1 MLPVFFSRFDGFIT
15 FQFWVK
21 SGKQHPMLQQTF
33 LHIPGIGPKT
43 EQGFWAAGVEN
54 WDAFFDNASLKLSPS
69 RREAIAGVLAESR
82 RQLDRRNPDFFARRL
97 PAGQQWRLF
106 GEFRDRTAYLDIETT
121 GLEADCTISTI
132 AVYDGSTAA
141 TYVNGQ
147 NLGDFTDD
155 MRRYKLL
162 VTYNGKCFDVPVIER
177 VLGRSLEQA
186 HIDLRYV
193 LAGLGLKGG
202 LKRCEA
208 QLGMD
213 RGDLEDIDGLFAVV
227 LWKAYLRNRD
237 PRALETLLAYN
248 LQDAINLEALMVTA
262 FNMKIR
268 QTPFAHRFHLPVPP
282 TPTNPMPAHRPTIEQ
297 YRREVSFLRSLVPQW

>member
-1 MLPVFFSRFDGFIT
+1 MLR
-15 FQFWVK
+15 
-21 SGKQHPMLQQTF
+21 QTF

-43 EQGFWAAGVEN
+43 ERGFWDAGVVN
-54 WDAFFDNASLKLSPS
+54 WDLFFQETPLRLSASK
-69 RREAIAGVLAESR
+69 RAAIAAALTESR
-82 RQLDRRNPDFFARRL
+82 HQLDRRNPVFFARRI

-106 GEFRDRTAYLDIETT
+106 SEFRDQTAYLDIETT

-132 AVYDGSTAA
+132 AVYDGSTMV

-147 NLGDFTDD
+147 NLDAFIDD
-155 MRRYKLL
+155 IRRYKLL

-177 VLGRSLEQA
+177 FFGMTLDHA

-213 RGDLEDIDGLFAVV
+213 RGELEDIDGLFAVV

-237 PRALETLLAYN
+237 EQALETLLAYN
-248 LQDAINLEALMVTA
+248 LQDAINLESLMVTA
-262 FNMKIR
+262 FNLKVR
-268 QTPFAHRFHLPVPP
+268 QTPFDRRFRL
-282 TPTNPMPAHRPTIEQ
+282 PMPPAPVNPIPASRKAIDR
-297 YRREVSFLRSLVPQW
+297 YRNEVAFIRSLQPQW

>member
-1 MLPVFFSRFDGFIT
+1 MLR
-15 FQFWVK
+15 
-21 SGKQHPMLQQTF
+21 QTF

-43 EQGFWAAGVEN
+43 EQDFWAAGIDN
-54 WDAFFDNASLKLSPS
+54 WNAFFNDSSLKLSATK
-69 RREAIAGVLAESR
+69 RAAIADALTESR
-82 RQLDRRNPDFFARRL
+82 HQLDSRNPEFFARRI
-97 PAGQQWRLF
+97 PASQQWRLF
-106 GEFRDRTAYLDIETT
+106 SEFRDQTAYLDIETT

-132 AVYDGSTAA
+132 AVYDGSTTA
-141 TYVNGQ
+141 TYVNGK
-147 NLGDFTDD
+147 NLDDFIDD
-155 MRRYKLL
+155 IRRYKLL

-177 VLGRSLEQA
+177 FFGLTLDHA

-237 PRALETLLAYN
+237 EQALETLLAYN
-248 LQDAINLEALMVTA
+248 LQDAINLESLMITA
-262 FNMKIR
+262 YNLKVR
-268 QTPFAHRFHLPVPP
+268 QTPFDRRFRLALPP
-282 TPTNPMPAHRPTIEQ
+282 TPPNPIPTHRRTIAR
-297 YRREVSFLRSLVPQW
+297 YRNEVAFIRSLQPQW

>member
-1 MLPVFFSRFDGFIT
+1 MLR
-15 FQFWVK
+15 
-21 SGKQHPMLQQTF
+21 QTF
-33 LHIPGIGPKT
+33 LHVPGIGPKT
-43 EQGFWAAGVEN
+43 EQRFWAAGVDDWN
-54 WDAFFDNASLKLSPS
+54 AFFDDASLKLSAS
-69 RREAIAGVLAESR
+69 KRAAIADVLTESR
-82 RQLDRRNPDFFARRL
+82 HQLDRRNPDFFARRI
-97 PAGQQWRLF
+97 PASQQWRLF
-106 GEFRDRTAYLDIETT
+106 NEFRDQTAYLDIETT

-132 AVYDGSTAA
+132 AVYDGSTMI

-147 NLGDFTDD
+147 NLDDFIDD
-155 MRRYKLL
+155 IRRYKLL

-177 VLGRSLEQA
+177 FFGMTLDHA

-237 PRALETLLAYN
+237 EQALETLLSYN
-248 LQDAINLEALMVTA
+248 LQDAINLESLMVTA
-262 FNMKIR
+262 FNLNVR
-268 QTPFAHRFHLPVPP
+268 QTPFDRRCRLAVPP
-282 TPTNPMPAHRPTIEQ
+282 TPQNPIPAHRHTIER
-297 YRREVSFLRSLVPQW
+297 YRNEVAFIRSLQPQW

>member
-1 MLPVFFSRFDGFIT
+1 MLR
-15 FQFWVK
+15 
-21 SGKQHPMLQQTF
+21 QTF

-43 EQGFWAAGVEN
+43 EQGFWAAGVDDWN
-54 WDAFFDNASLKLSPS
+54 AFFDDASLNLSAS
-69 RREAIAGVLAESR
+69 KRAAIADVLTESR
-82 RQLDRRNPDFFARRL
+82 RQLDRCNPNFFARRI
-97 PAGQQWRLF
+97 PASQQWRLF
-106 GEFRDRTAYLDIETT
+106 SEFRGQTAYLDIETT

-132 AVYDGSTAA
+132 AVYDGTTMV

-147 NLGDFTDD
+147 NLDDFIDD
-155 MRRYKLL
+155 IRRYKLL

-177 VLGRSLEQA
+177 FFGMTLDHA

-237 PRALETLLAYN
+237 EQALETLRAYN
-248 LQDAINLEALMVTA
+248 LQDAINLESLMVTA
-262 FNMKIR
+262 FNLKVR
-268 QTPFAHRFHLPVPP
+268 QTPFDRLCRLAVPP
-282 TPTNPMPAHRPTIEQ
+282 APTNPIPAHRRTIAR
-297 YRREVSFLRSLVPQW
+297 YRKEVSFIRSLQQQW

>member
-1 MLPVFFSRFDGFIT
+1 MLR
-15 FQFWVK
+15 
-21 SGKQHPMLQQTF
+21 QTF

-43 EQGFWAAGVEN
+43 EQAFWAAGVDD
-54 WDAFFDNASLKLSPS
+54 WDAFFDDVSLKLPASKRATIS
-69 RREAIAGVLAESR
+69 DVLTESR
-82 RQLDRRNPDFFARRL
+82 HQLELQNPDFFARRM
-97 PAGQQWRLF
+97 PAGRQWRLF
-106 GEFRDRTAYLDIETT
+106 NEFRDRTAYLDIETT

-132 AVYDGSTAA
+132 AVYNGSTMV

-147 NLGDFTDD
+147 NLDDFIDD
-155 MRRYKLL
+155 IHRYKLL

-177 VLGRSLEQA
+177 HFGRTLNQA

-213 RGDLEDIDGLFAVV
+213 RGELGDIDGLFAVV

-237 PRALETLLAYN
+237 EQALETLLAYN
-248 LQDAINLEALMVTA
+248 LQDAINLEQLMVVA
-262 FNMKIR
+262 FNMKLR
-268 QTPFAHRFHLPVPP
+268 QTPFEGRLRLPIPES
-282 TPTNPMPAHRPTIEQ
+282 PTNPITAHRGTIAQ
-297 YRREVSFLRSLVPQW
+297 YRNEVSLIRSLQPQW

>member
-1 MLPVFFSRFDGFIT
+1 
-15 FQFWVK
+15 
-21 SGKQHPMLQQTF
+21 MLQHTF

-43 EQGFWAAGVEN
+43 EQGFWASGVDD
-54 WDAFFDNASLKLSPS
+54 WDAFWGDSSLKLSAS
-69 RREAIAGVLAESR
+69 KRKTIADVLTESR
-82 RQLDRRNPDFFARRL
+82 IQLDRRNPDFFARRI
-97 PAGQQWRLF
+97 PASQQWRLF
-106 GEFRDRTAYLDIETT
+106 SAFRGQTAYLDIETT

-132 AVYDGSTAA
+132 AVYDGSTMA

-147 NLGDFTDD
+147 NLDDFIDD
-155 MRRYKLL
+155 IRRYKLL

-177 VLGRSLEQA
+177 HFGATLDHA

-237 PRALETLLAYN
+237 ERALETLLAYN
-248 LQDAINLEALMVTA
+248 LQDAINLEPLMVTA
-262 FNMKIR
+262 YNLKIR
-268 QTPFAHRFHLPVPP
+268 QTPFDDRFRLPMPETPSNPIAAHRG
-282 TPTNPMPAHRPTIEQ
+282 TIER
-297 YRREVSFLRSLVPQW
+297 YRGEVAFIRSLQPQW

>member
-1 MLPVFFSRFDGFIT
+1 MLR
-15 FQFWVK
+15 
-21 SGKQHPMLQQTF
+21 QTF

-43 EQGFWAAGVEN
+43 EQAFWAAGVDD
-54 WDAFFDNASLKLSPS
+54 WDAFFDDVSLKLPASKRATIS
-69 RREAIAGVLAESR
+69 DVLTESR
-82 RQLDRRNPDFFARRL
+82 HQLELQNPDFFARRM
-97 PAGQQWRLF
+97 PAGRQWRLF
-106 GEFRDRTAYLDIETT
+106 NEFRDRTAYLDIETT

-132 AVYDGSTAA
+132 AVYNGSTMV

-147 NLGDFTDD
+147 NLDDFIDD
-155 MRRYKLL
+155 IHRYKLL

-177 VLGRSLEQA
+177 HFGRTLNQA

-213 RGDLEDIDGLFAVV
+213 RGELGDIDGLFAVV

-237 PRALETLLAYN
+237 EQALETLLAYN
-248 LQDAINLEALMVTA
+248 LQDTINLEQLMVVA
-262 FNMKIR
+262 FNMKLR
-268 QTPFAHRFHLPVPP
+268 QTPFEGRLRLPIPES
-282 TPTNPMPAHRPTIEQ
+282 PTNPITAHRGTIAQ
-297 YRREVSFLRSLVPQW
+297 YRNEVSLIRSLQPQW

>member
-1 MLPVFFSRFDGFIT
+1 MLR
-15 FQFWVK
+15 
-21 SGKQHPMLQQTF
+21 QTF

-43 EQGFWAAGVEN
+43 EQGFWAAGVDDWN
-54 WDAFFDNASLKLSPS
+54 AFLDDASLNLSAS
-69 RREAIAGVLAESR
+69 KRAAIADVLTESR
-82 RQLDRRNPDFFARRL
+82 RQLDRRNPNFFARRIS
-97 PAGQQWRLF
+97 ASQQWRLF
-106 GEFRDRTAYLDIETT
+106 SEFRGQTAYLDIETT

-132 AVYDGSTAA
+132 AVYDGTTMV

-147 NLGDFTDD
+147 NLDDFIDD
-155 MRRYKLL
+155 IRRYKLL

-177 VLGRSLEQA
+177 YFGIVLDHA

-213 RGDLEDIDGLFAVV
+213 RGDIEDIDGLFAVV

-237 PRALETLLAYN
+237 EQALETLLAYN
-248 LQDAINLEALMVTA
+248 LQDAINLESLMVTA
-262 FNMKIR
+262 YNLKVR
-268 QTPFAHRFHLPVPP
+268 QTPFDGRFRL
-282 TPTNPMPAHRPTIEQ
+282 PMPPAPVNPIPACRRTIDR
-297 YRREVSFLRSLVPQW
+297 YRNEVAFIRSLQPQW

>member
-1 MLPVFFSRFDGFIT
+1 MLR
-15 FQFWVK
+15 
-21 SGKQHPMLQQTF
+21 QTF

-43 EQGFWAAGVEN
+43 EQNFWAAGVDDWN
-54 WDAFFDNASLKLSPS
+54 AFFEDVSLKLSPS
-69 RREAIAGVLAESR
+69 KRAAIADVLTESG
-82 RQLDRRNPDFFARRL
+82 RQLNRRNPNFFAQRL

-106 GEFRDRTAYLDIETT
+106 SEFRDRTAYLDIETT

-132 AVYDGSTAA
+132 AVYDGSAMA

-147 NLGDFTDD
+147 NLGDFIDD
-155 MRRYKLL
+155 IRRYKLL

-177 VLGRSLEQA
+177 FFGVTLNHA

-208 QLGMD
+208 QLGMG

-237 PRALETLLAYN
+237 EQALETLLAYN
-248 LQDAINLEALMVTA
+248 LQDAINLESLMVTA
-262 FNMKIR
+262 FNLKVR
-268 QTPFAHRFHLPVPP
+268 QTPFDRRFRLVVPP
-282 TPTNPMPAHRPTIEQ
+282 TPTNPIPAHRRTIAR
-297 YRREVSFLRSLVPQW
+297 YRNEVVFIRSLQPQW

>member
-1 MLPVFFSRFDGFIT
+1 MLR
-15 FQFWVK
+15 
-21 SGKQHPMLQQTF
+21 QTF
-33 LHIPGIGPKT
+33 LHIPGVGPKT
-43 EQGFWAAGVEN
+43 EQGFWAAGVDD
-54 WDAFFDNASLKLSPS
+54 WDAFFDDASLKLTASK
-69 RREAIAGVLAESR
+69 RAAIADVLTESR
-82 RQLDRRNPDFFARRL
+82 RQLDRRNPNFFASRI

-106 GEFRDRTAYLDIETT
+106 SEFRGQTAYLDIETT

-132 AVYDGSTAA
+132 AVYDGSTMV

-147 NLGDFTDD
+147 NLDDFVDD
-155 MRRYKLL
+155 IRRYKLL

-177 VLGRSLEQA
+177 FFGVRLNHA

-208 QLGMD
+208 QLGMG

-237 PRALETLLAYN
+237 EQALETLLAYN
-248 LQDAINLEALMVTA
+248 LQDAINLESLMVTA
-262 FNMKIR
+262 FNLNVR
-268 QTPFAHRFHLPVPP
+268 QTPFDRRCRLAVPP
-282 TPTNPMPAHRPTIEQ
+282 TPPNPIPAHRRTIAR
-297 YRREVSFLRSLVPQW
+297 YRNEVAFIQSLQPQW